1 LAIGCLYLYGLSSVG
16 VLDPDE
22 PRYLAIGRAMA
33 HTGDFVTPRLWGDAW
48 FEKPPLL
55 YWLTSIGT
63 ALDLGPELA
72 GRLPVALLSLS
83 FLAAMFAMLRIEFGV
98 EAAATASVLL
108 ATSVEWLADS
118 NLALTDLPLAVFFSL
133 AVLAALPLVK
143 ERPAD
148 ERQSQA
154 VRFLLIGL
162 FLGLATLAK
171 GLVPIAL
178 ALPFCWFLRQWWRSW
193 WVTVFALFATALPW
207 YVAVYARNGRP
218 FLEEFFWK
226 HHFERV
232 YSASLLHAQP
242 WWYYVP
248 VFPGALFPWTP
259 LFGLLLFSRNWWNV
273 RRRFLAACVL
283 FGLVLFS
290 VSLNKLPGYVLPLIP
305 SAFALLASAFD
316 WPRFNR
322 HFRLWLLPSAILI
335 GLLPLVARLLPET
348 LAIGR
353 LTLVRGLH
361 FGPTDIFYM
370 GAPIAAVL
378 LARRAWAGILLV
390 LCFVAGGLFVKIVA
404 FPVLDRTVSPRGPWQ
419 QLQHVK
425 GSVCNDWLGRKWEY
439 GLALYRGEPYPV
451 CGTGVYD
458 FALQSHGRDLPILV
472 PKKKP

>member
-1 LAIGCLYLYGLSSVG
+1 M
-16 VLDPDE
+16 LDPDE

-33 HTGDFVTPRLWGDAW
+33 QTGDFVTPRLWGHAW
-48 FEKPPLL
+48 FEKPPLV

-72 GRLPVALLSLS
+72 GRLPVALLSLA
-83 FLAAMFAMLRIEFGV
+83 FLGAMFALLRSEFGV

-108 ATSVEWLADS
+108 ATSVEWLVDS

-133 AVLAALPLVK
+133 AVLVALPLVEK
-143 ERPAD
+143 QPAAGQQR
-148 ERQSQA
+148 EP

-178 ALPFCWFLRQWWRSW
+178 AVPFCWFLRRWWRSW
-193 WVTVFALFATALPW
+193 WVALLALFATALPW
-207 YVAVYARNGRP
+207 YVAVYARNGSR

-226 HHFERV
+226 HHFERL

-242 WWYYVP
+242 WWYYLP
-248 VFPGALFPWTP
+248 VFLGALFPWTP
-259 LFGLLLFSRNWWNV
+259 LFGLLFFRRNRWDE
-273 RRRFLAACVL
+273 RRRFLAALVL
-283 FGLVLFS
+283 FGLLLFS
-290 VSLNKLPGYVLPLIP
+290 VSLNKLPGYLLPLIP
-305 SAFALLASAFD
+305 SAFALLAATLDRS
-316 WPRFNR
+316 RFNR
-322 HFRLWLLPSAILI
+322 HFRLWLLPSAILV

-353 LTLVRGLH
+353 LTLVRAIH

-370 GAPIAAVL
+370 GAPVAAVL
-378 LARRAWAGILLV
+378 LARRAWTGILLV

-425 GSVCNDWLGRKWEY
+425 GSICNDWLGRNWDY
-439 GLALYRGEPYPV
+439 GLALYRGEPYPI

-458 FALQSHGRDLPILV
+458 FALQSHGRNLPILV
-472 PKKKP
+472 PKRKR